1 MASNS
6 SSKIKPTLTKCNIYE
21 GWLKLIKVWRS
32 FTDIPANQQGSALL
46 LSLEDEA
53 LDAVLDIDDAQ
64 IAKDDG
70 AYAVINGL
78 NKLFKKDSTI
88 TKYQTLKALEIFI
101 KHVYSS
107 LYE

>member
-1 MASNS
+1 MVETN
-6 SSKIKPTLTKCNIYE
+6 KGVEILYWYTCKPTRVSTTVVFR
-21 GWLKLIKVWRS
+21 GWSTRCCPRHWY
-32 FTDIPANQQGSALL
+32 
-46 LSLEDEA
+46 
-53 LDAVLDIDDAQ
+53 AQ

-88 TKYQTLKALEIFI
+88 TNYQTLKALEIFI

-107 LYE
+107 LFEWVWQKTLLKPNPIALHNHMIY